1 MKRKTKGRLWMRIS
15 MVLIAVVAGL
25 AGYFLGFEQ
34 SHQENEKRLS
44 EKERE
49 SAHQAQKQVQK
60 SDQAPIFA
68 AEIKQ
73 PQSME
78 PQEYCAKMEN
88 DIRDFFKYLDKK
100 NYIQHLNERMDT
112 YAEFKRILKQ
122 LSSNLPIP
130 AGEGIDSLVMTKNIF
145 YIFRILSKT
154 DIRLVKEI
162 IINESET
169 MELNLEI
176 FYRWLLLGNQCPDP
190 DEMRPSFD
198 VLYQYAGFF
207 LNTIG
212 GRAYLS
218 RRPMALRMLLSY
230 YSLLIVHEADRKGR
244 NTYGIDLFPYIAPL
258 LTEMAIYP
266 DLKLKKE
273 YIQKL
278 NQMESYYLQK
288 R

>member
-73 PQSME
+73 PKSME

-130 AGEGIDSLVMTKNIF
+130 AGEGIDSIVMTKNIF

-162 IINESET
+162 TINESET

-244 NTYGIDLFPYIAPL
+244 NTYGIDIFPYIAPL

>member
-1 MKRKTKGRLWMRIS
+1 MKRRSKERLWVRMS
-15 MVLIAVVAGL
+15 MVLIAVAAGL

-34 SHQENEKRLS
+34 RHQENEKSLS
-44 EKERE
+44 GKERE
-49 SAHQAQKQVQK
+49 SDHQTQQQVQK

-73 PQSME
+73 PKSMA
-78 PQEYCAKMEN
+78 PQEYCAKMDN
-88 DIRDFFKYLDKK
+88 DIRDFFKYLDNK

-112 YAEFKRILKQ
+112 YAEFKRILKTV
-122 LSSNLPIP
+122 SSNLPVP
-130 AGEGIDSLVMTKNIF
+130 AGEGIDSILMTKNIF
-145 YIFRILSKT
+145 HIFRVLSKT

-162 IINESET
+162 TINESET
-169 MELNLEI
+169 MELNLEM
-176 FYRWLLLGNQCPDP
+176 FYRWLLLGNQFPDP
-190 DEMRPSFD
+190 DELRPSFD

-230 YSLLIVHEADRKGR
+230 YSLLIVHEADRKGN
-244 NTYGIDLFPYIAPL
+244 NTYGIDIFPFIAPL

>member
-1 MKRKTKGRLWMRIS
+1 MKRKSKKRLWVRMS

-25 AGYFLGFEQ
+25 GGYFLGFEQ
-34 SHQENEKRLS
+34 GHQENEKSLS
-44 EKERE
+44 GKERE
-49 SAHQAQKQVQK
+49 SDHQTQQQAQK

-73 PQSME
+73 PKSMA
-78 PQEYCAKMEN
+78 PQESCAKMEN
-88 DIRDFFKYLDKK
+88 DIRDFFEYLDKK
-100 NYIQHLNERMDT
+100 SYIQHLNERMDT
-112 YAEFKRILKQ
+112 YAEFKRILKTV
-122 LSSNLPIP
+122 SSNLPVP
-130 AGEGIDSLVMTKNIF
+130 AGEGIDSIVMTKNIF
-145 YIFRILSKT
+145 HIFRILSKA

-162 IINESET
+162 TINESET
-169 MELNLEI
+169 MELNLEM

-190 DEMRPSFD
+190 DKMRPSLD

-212 GRAYLS
+212 GRASLS

-230 YSLLIVHEADRKGR
+230 YSLLIVHEADRKGN
-244 NTYGIDLFPYIAPL
+244 NTYGIDIFPYIAPL

>member
-1 MKRKTKGRLWMRIS
+1 
-15 MVLIAVVAGL
+15 
-25 AGYFLGFEQ
+25 
-34 SHQENEKRLS
+34 
-44 EKERE
+44 
-49 SAHQAQKQVQK
+49 
-60 SDQAPIFA
+60 
-68 AEIKQ
+68 
-73 PQSME
+73 ME

-112 YAEFKRILKQ
+112 YAEFKRILKK

-130 AGEGIDSLVMTKNIF
+130 AGEGIDSIVMTKNIF
-145 YIFRILSKT
+145 HIFRILSKT

-162 IINESET
+162 TLNESET
-169 MELNLEI
+169 MELNLEM

-230 YSLLIVHEADRKGR
+230 YSLLIVHEADRKGS
-244 NTYGIDLFPYIAPL
+244 NTYGIDIFPYIAPL

>member
-1 MKRKTKGRLWMRIS
+1 MKRKSKKRLWVRMS

-25 AGYFLGFEQ
+25 GGYFLGFEQ
-34 SHQENEKRLS
+34 SHQENEKSLS

-49 SAHQAQKQVQK
+49 SAHQAQQQVQK

-78 PQEYCAKMEN
+78 PQEYFAKMEN

-112 YAEFKRILKQ
+112 YAEFKRILKK
-122 LSSNLPIP
+122 LSSNLPVP
-130 AGEGIDSLVMTKNIF
+130 AGEGIDSIVMTKNIF
-145 YIFRILSKT
+145 HIFRILSNT

-162 IINESET
+162 TINESET
-169 MELNLEI
+169 MELNLEM
-176 FYRWLLLGNQCPDP
+176 FYRWLLLGNQFPDP

-244 NTYGIDLFPYIAPL
+244 NTYGIDIFPYIAPL

>member
-130 AGEGIDSLVMTKNIF
+130 AGEGIDSIVMTKNIF

-162 IINESET
+162 TINESET

-176 FYRWLLLGNQCPDP
+176 FNRWLLLGNQCPDP

>member
-145 YIFRILSKT
+145 YIFRILGKT

-162 IINESET
+162 TINESET

>member
-130 AGEGIDSLVMTKNIF
+130 AGEGIDSIVMTKNIF

-162 IINESET
+162 TINESET

>member
-1 MKRKTKGRLWMRIS
+1 MKRKTKQRLWSRIS
-15 MVLIAVVAGL
+15 IVVIGVAAGL

-34 SHQENEKRLS
+34 SHQEGDKKLS

-49 SAHQAQKQVQK
+49 SAYQGQKQAQKSYQG
-60 SDQAPIFA
+60 PIYA
-68 AEIKQ
+68 SEIKQ
-73 PQSME
+73 SKSMD
-78 PQEYCAKMEN
+78 PQEYCAKIEN
-88 DIRDFFKYLDKK
+88 DIMDFFKYLDNK

-112 YAEFKRILKQ
+112 YAEFKRILKK

-130 AGEGIDSLVMTKNIF
+130 AGEGIDSTVMTKNIF
-145 YIFRILSKT
+145 HIFRILSKT

-162 IINESET
+162 TLNESET
-169 MELNLEI
+169 MELNLEM
-176 FYRWLLLGNQCPDP
+176 FYDWLRLGNQCPDP
-190 DEMRPSFD
+190 DEMKPSLD

-218 RRPMALRMLLSY
+218 RRTMALRMLLSY
-230 YSLLIVHEADRKGR
+230 YSLLIVHDADTRGR
-244 NTYGIDLFPYIAPL
+244 NTYGIDIFPYIAPL
-258 LTEMAIYP
+258 SAEMAISP

-278 NQMESYYLQK
+278 NQMEGYYLQK

>member
-130 AGEGIDSLVMTKNIF
+130 AGEGIDSIVMTKNIF
-145 YIFRILSKT
+145 YIFRILGKT

-162 IINESET
+162 TINESET

>member
-154 DIRLVKEI
+154 DIRLVKGI

>member
-68 AEIKQ
+68 SEIKQ

-154 DIRLVKEI
+154 DIRLVKGI

>member
-230 YSLLIVHEADRKGR
+230 YSLLIIHEADRKGR

>member
-1 MKRKTKGRLWMRIS
+1 
-15 MVLIAVVAGL
+15 MVLIAVAAGL

-34 SHQENEKRLS
+34 RHQENEKSLS
-44 EKERE
+44 GKERE
-49 SAHQAQKQVQK
+49 SDHQTQQQVQK

-73 PQSME
+73 PKSMA
-78 PQEYCAKMEN
+78 PQEYCAKMDN
-88 DIRDFFKYLDKK
+88 DIRDFFKYLDNK

-112 YAEFKRILKQ
+112 YAEFKRILKTV
-122 LSSNLPIP
+122 SSNLPVP
-130 AGEGIDSLVMTKNIF
+130 AGEGIDSILMTKNIF
-145 YIFRILSKT
+145 HIFRVLSKT

-162 IINESET
+162 TINESET
-169 MELNLEI
+169 MELNLEM
-176 FYRWLLLGNQCPDP
+176 FHRWLLLGNQCPDP
-190 DEMRPSFD
+190 DEMRPSLD
-198 VLYQYAGFF
+198 VLYQYSGFF

-230 YSLLIVHEADRKGR
+230 YSLLTVHEADRKGN
-244 NTYGIDLFPYIAPL
+244 NTYGIDIFPYIAPL
-258 LTEMAIYP
+258 LNEMTIYP

>member
-1 MKRKTKGRLWMRIS
+1 MKRKSKERLWVRMS
-15 MVLIAVVAGL
+15 MLLIAVVAGL

-34 SHQENEKRLS
+34 SHQEDEKKLS
-44 EKERE
+44 GKERE
-49 SAHQAQKQVQK
+49 SAHQTQQEAQK

-73 PQSME
+73 PKSRE

-100 NYIQHLNERMDT
+100 NYIQHLNEKMDT
-112 YAEFKRILKQ
+112 YAEFKRILKT

-130 AGEGIDSLVMTKNIF
+130 AGEGIDSIVMTKNIF
-145 YIFRILSKT
+145 HFFRILSKT

-162 IINESET
+162 TLNESET
-169 MELNLEI
+169 TELNLEM
-176 FYRWLLLGNQCPDP
+176 FHRWVLLGNQCPDP
-190 DEMRPSFD
+190 DEMRPSLEG
-198 VLYQYAGFF
+198 LYQYAGFF

-230 YSLLIVHEADRKGR
+230 YSLLIVHEADRKGN
-244 NTYGIDLFPYIAPL
+244 NTYGIDIFPYIAPL
-258 LTEMAIYP
+258 LTEMALYP
-266 DLKLKKE
+266 DLKLKKD

>member
-1 MKRKTKGRLWMRIS
+1 MKRKSKKRLWVRMS

-34 SHQENEKRLS
+34 SHQENEKSLS
-44 EKERE
+44 GKERE
-49 SAHQAQKQVQK
+49 SAHQAQQQVQK

-112 YAEFKRILKQ
+112 YAEFKRILKT
-122 LSSNLPIP
+122 LSSNLPVP
-130 AGEGIDSLVMTKNIF
+130 AGEGIDSIVMTKNIF
-145 YIFRILSKT
+145 HIFRILSKT

-162 IINESET
+162 TINESET
-169 MELNLEI
+169 MELNLEM

-207 LNTIG
+207 LK
-212 GRAYLS
+212 YH
-218 RRPMALRMLLSY
+218 RRESLPFTKTNGFENAPQLLLSA
-230 YSLLIVHEADRKGR
+230 YSPRSRQERK
-244 NTYGIDLFPYIAPL
+244 
-258 LTEMAIYP
+258 
-266 DLKLKKE
+266 
-273 YIQKL
+273 
-278 NQMESYYLQK
+278 
-288 R
+288 

>member
-1 MKRKTKGRLWMRIS
+1 MRIS

-73 PQSME
+73 PKSME

-130 AGEGIDSLVMTKNIF
+130 AGEGIDSIVMTKNIF

-162 IINESET
+162 TINESET

>member
-1 MKRKTKGRLWMRIS
+1 MRIS

-44 EKERE
+44 EKEGE
-49 SAHQAQKQVQK
+49 SARQAQKQVQK

-130 AGEGIDSLVMTKNIF
+130 AGEGIDSIVMTKNIF

-162 IINESET
+162 TINESET

>member
-1 MKRKTKGRLWMRIS
+1 MKRKSKKRLWVRMS

-34 SHQENEKRLS
+34 SHQENENKLS
-44 EKERE
+44 GKERE
-49 SAHQAQKQVQK
+49 SAHQTQQHVQK

-73 PQSME
+73 PQSMA

-112 YAEFKRILKQ
+112 YAEFKRILKTV
-122 LSSNLPIP
+122 SSNLPIP
-130 AGEGIDSLVMTKNIF
+130 AGEGIDAIVMTKNIF
-145 YIFRILSKT
+145 HVFRILSKT

-162 IINESET
+162 TINESET
-169 MELNLEI
+169 MELNLEM
-176 FYRWLLLGNQCPDP
+176 FHRWLLLGNQCPDP
-190 DEMRPSFD
+190 DEMRPSLD

-230 YSLLIVHEADRKGR
+230 YSLLIVHEADKKGN
-244 NTYGIDLFPYIAPL
+244 NTYGIDVFLYIAPL

>member
-130 AGEGIDSLVMTKNIF
+130 AGEGIDSIVMTKNIF

-162 IINESET
+162 TINESET

-176 FYRWLLLGNQCPDP
+176 FYRWLRLGNQCPDP

>member
-44 EKERE
+44 EKEGE
-49 SAHQAQKQVQK
+49 SARQAQKQVQK

-100 NYIQHLNERMDT
+100 NYIQHLNERVDT

-130 AGEGIDSLVMTKNIF
+130 AGEGIDSIVMTKNIF
-145 YIFRILSKT
+145 YIFRILGKT

-162 IINESET
+162 TINESET

-176 FYRWLLLGNQCPDP
+176 FNRWLLLGNQCPDP

>member
-49 SAHQAQKQVQK
+49 SVHQAQKQEQK

-130 AGEGIDSLVMTKNIF
+130 AGEGIDSIVMTKNIF
-145 YIFRILSKT
+145 YIFRILGKT

-162 IINESET
+162 TINESET

-176 FYRWLLLGNQCPDP
+176 FNRWLLLGNQCPDP

>member
-100 NYIQHLNERMDT
+100 NYIQHLNERVDT

-130 AGEGIDSLVMTKNIF
+130 AGEGIDSIVMTKNIF
-145 YIFRILSKT
+145 YIFRILGKT

-162 IINESET
+162 TINESET

>member
-130 AGEGIDSLVMTKNIF
+130 AGEGIDSIVMTKNIF

-230 YSLLIVHEADRKGR
+230 YSLLIIHEADRKGR

>member
-1 MKRKTKGRLWMRIS
+1 MKRKTKTRLWRRIS

-34 SHQENEKRLS
+34 SHLENEKKLG

-49 SAHQAQKQVQK
+49 SAHQTQKQVQK
-60 SDQAPIFA
+60 SDQTPIFA

-73 PQSME
+73 PKSME

-100 NYIQHLNERMDT
+100 NYIQHLNEKMDT
-112 YAEFKRILKQ
+112 YAEFKRILKK

-130 AGEGIDSLVMTKNIF
+130 AGEGIDSAVMTKNIF
-145 YIFRILSKT
+145 YVFRILSKT
-154 DIRLVKEI
+154 DIRLMKEI
-162 IINESET
+162 SINESET

-218 RRPMALRMLLSY
+218 RRPMALRMLLTY

-244 NTYGIDLFPYIAPL
+244 NTYGIDIFPYIAPL
-258 LTEMAIYP
+258 SAEMAIYP

-273 YIQKL
+273 YIEKL

>member
-49 SAHQAQKQVQK
+49 SVHQAQKQEQK

-130 AGEGIDSLVMTKNIF
+130 AGEGIDSIVMTKNIF

-162 IINESET
+162 TINESET

-176 FYRWLLLGNQCPDP
+176 FNRWLLLGNQCPDP

>member
-1 MKRKTKGRLWMRIS
+1 MKRRARERLWVRIS
-15 MVLIAVVAGL
+15 MVLIAVVAL
-25 AGYFLGFEQ
+25 LVGYFLGLEKT
-34 SHQENEKRLS
+34 HQENGKKLT

-49 SAHQAQKQVQK
+49 SPPQAQEEAQK
-60 SDQAPIFA
+60 SDHRPNFA
-68 AEIKQ
+68 AEIRQ
-73 PQSME
+73 PKPVE
-78 PQEYCAKMEN
+78 PQEYCARMEN

-100 NYIQHLNERMDT
+100 NYIQHLNEKMDT
-112 YAEFKRILKQ
+112 YAEFKRILKK
-122 LSSNLPIP
+122 LSSNPPVP
-130 AGEGIDSLVMTKNIF
+130 AGEGIDSTVMTKNIF
-145 YIFRILSKT
+145 HLFRILSNT

-162 IINESET
+162 TLNEFET
-169 MELNLEI
+169 LELNIEM

-190 DEMRPSFD
+190 EAIRPSFD

-218 RRPMALRMLLSY
+218 RRTMALRMILSY

-244 NTYGIDLFPYIAPL
+244 NTYGIDVFPHIAPL
-258 LTEMAIYP
+258 SAEMAICP

-273 YIQKL
+273 YLQKL

>member
-1 MKRKTKGRLWMRIS
+1 MKRRSKERLWVRMS
-15 MVLIAVVAGL
+15 MVLIAVAAGL

-34 SHQENEKRLS
+34 SHQENEKSLS

-49 SAHQAQKQVQK
+49 SDHQTQQQVQK

-73 PQSME
+73 PKSIA

-100 NYIQHLNERMDT
+100 DYIQHLNERMDT
-112 YAEFKRILKQ
+112 YAEFKRLLKTV
-122 LSSNLPIP
+122 SSNLPVP
-130 AGEGIDSLVMTKNIF
+130 AGEGIDSILMTKNIF
-145 YIFRILSKT
+145 HIFRILGKT

-162 IINESET
+162 TINESET
-169 MELNLEI
+169 MELNLEM
-176 FYRWLLLGNQCPDP
+176 FHRWLLLGNQCPDP
-190 DEMRPSFD
+190 DAMRPSLD
-198 VLYQYAGFF
+198 VLYQYSGFF

-230 YSLLIVHEADRKGR
+230 YSLLTVHEADRKGN
-244 NTYGIDLFPYIAPL
+244 NTYGIDIFPYIAPL
-258 LTEMAIYP
+258 LTEMTIYP
-266 DLKLKKE
+266 ELKLKKE

>member
-73 PQSME
+73 PKSME

-100 NYIQHLNERMDT
+100 NYIQHLSERMDT

-130 AGEGIDSLVMTKNIF
+130 AGEGIDSIVMTKNIF

-162 IINESET
+162 TINESET